1 VPASPSG
8 MKRPTVKSHQPV
20 AAMCPIHRR
29 HLRPP
34 LRLPTPTTNVAPCQ
48 SPLTRRHHSSAVRPA
63 HNRGQARPRIGAVP
77 QCDLSQ
83 DRLSKLLTQLIS
95 FACWSN
101 KGDPGPY
108 IVVPSSPSSAWRSR
122 VKLALSPVRVDSPSG
137 FPMREQ

>member
-8 MKRPTVKSHQPV
+8 MKRPTVQSHPKAQPV

-29 HLRPP
+29 QPP
-34 LRLPTPTTNVAPCQ
+34 LRLPTPTTNVAPLPVAL
-48 SPLTRRHHSSAVRPA
+48 SSTPPLLRR
-63 HNRGQARPRIGAVP
+63 QARPRIGAVP